1 MNFDA
6 RENQAAP
13 CYSAPSP
20 VVIAIESTER
30 SMDEKWKT
38 QYCAFGLRSARKME
52 QQVTVKAAVTRNLQR
67 KAVSLDFELVRTNE
81 FP

>member
-13 CYSAPSP
+13 CYSAPGP
-20 VVIAIESTER
+20 VVIAIESTEC

-38 QYCAFGLRSARKME
+38 QYCAFGFTKRKE
-52 QQVTVKAAVTRNLQR
+52 NGATSDSDSSSDEKSSQKGCFLG
-67 KAVSLDFELVRTNE
+67 L
-81 FP
+81 